1 MAWPLANN
9 QIAWICRADL
19 ASGAARNRPARSS
32 RLRCAATCTMLVSH
46 EPWRVNLSA
55 ASPRATPAERI
66 IRKPY
71 YEGLGKAIGRSA
83 EGARAVARRQR
94 RRVET
99 GNHGRAWVLVDV
111 AELHDWQPP
120 GHRMVTAGHDR
131 SASAVPGS
139 ASGGAELPTEALLAA
154 RSPAA
159 AGENRVLRER

>member
-46 EPWRVNLSA
+46 EPWRVNLPA

-71 YEGLGKAIGRSA
+71 QWVNTCLGNIKTALAGTYHHVSPKHAQRYLASFA
-83 EGARAVARRQR
+83 YRFNRRFQLDSM
-94 RRVET
+94 VE
-99 GNHGRAWVLVDV
+99 RLV
-111 AELHDWQPP
+111 W
-120 GHRMVTAGHDR
+120 
-131 SASAVPGS
+131 
-139 ASGGAELPTEALLAA
+139 
-154 RSPAA
+154 AA
-159 AGENRVLRER
+159 AHTAPHPYRIIIADV